1 MEDSERFVSLITK
14 VRPYVHRAMKRI
26 ERMKGISTYAFQQLV
41 CDTIV
46 RYADSRHNLSPEME
60 AVMSMFDHLEGVKDT
75 FTLADPTAEWAPGEA
90 IYFIFDGNGKKHGA
104 RAVHITT
111 PFFGSWTEDVNIQ
124 HIIERVFELI
134 VPELYRRMRV
144 AIGETGCNSL
154 LEYLQKL
161 VDMHAND
168 SDIAEIRKEFEDND
182 RSDYGIK
189 PKEDGPYKRRI
200 NKHIEDEFKFNENED
215 E

>member
-1 MEDSERFVSLITK
+1 MEDSERFVPLMTK
-14 VRPYVHRAMKRI
+14 VRPYVHRALKRI
-26 ERMKGISTYAFQQLV
+26 ERMKGLSTYAFQQLV

-46 RYADSRHNLSPEME
+46 RYADSQHNLSPEME
-60 AVMSMFDHLEGVKDT
+60 AVMNMFDHLEGVKDT
-75 FTLADPTAEWAPGEA
+75 FTLADPTAEWTPGEA
-90 IYFIFDGNGKKHGA
+90 IYVIFDGNNKKHGA
-104 RAVHITT
+104 RAVHIAS
-111 PFFGSWTEDVNIQ
+111 PFFDDKWTEDANIQ

-168 SDIAEIRKEFEDND
+168 SDIAEIRKTFEDND

-200 NKHIEDEFKFNENED
+200 NKHIEDEFKFNED